1 MGTPWNMQN
10 VINGVIYLNQNHVVQ
25 QVNHAWKSLGNFP
38 SNVDHRWNDFP
49 HIPKVQGMQVRRDG
63 PRVFRQCGFVRL
75 VGTASQLQTW
85 LLIRNEFPFEG
96 KAELLLWLEN
106 GLRNQIWNPGALV
119 ATAVLFLL
127 GHQCFAAAGNSA
139 GLGAQPWGHVQ
150 QRPDVHRPSQSS
162 ESTCEDRLRRGAL
175 TFHRRATLG
184 KLFNFSELQPPLPR
198 SGGAYNTLWGH
209 RENEM
214 KSPTFHIINRIF
226 VWKITIARVK

>member
-1 MGTPWNMQN
+1 MLAIDIAPDLKTMGTPWNMQN

-96 KAELLLWLEN
+96 KAELLPWLEKKKKI
-106 GLRNQIWNPGALV
+106 LKTWP
-119 ATAVLFLL
+119 TVLKILTVHIDQWL
-127 GHQCFAAAGNSA
+127 YTLHHQYYGTTGS
-139 GLGAQPWGHVQ
+139 
-150 QRPDVHRPSQSS
+150 
-162 ESTCEDRLRRGAL
+162 
-175 TFHRRATLG
+175 
-184 KLFNFSELQPPLPR
+184 
-198 SGGAYNTLWGH
+198 
-209 RENEM
+209 
-214 KSPTFHIINRIF
+214 
-226 VWKITIARVK
+226 